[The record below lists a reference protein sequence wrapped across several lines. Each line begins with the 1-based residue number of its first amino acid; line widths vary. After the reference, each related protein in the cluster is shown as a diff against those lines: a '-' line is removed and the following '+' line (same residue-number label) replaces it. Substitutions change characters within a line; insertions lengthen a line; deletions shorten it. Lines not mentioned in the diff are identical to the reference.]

1 MRDLSFKGRRQS
13 GPNQRRRQHQ
23 RLNSETKITG
33 NCFYCDKPGHMRRYC
48 RQRAADEADKKRG
61 LGRQRTIA
69 FGGSSVAANIEDWVI
84 DSGASKHLTP
94 EKQHLYNY
102 RNVAPNTSV
111 IFVNGQEARAV
122 GQGEVKLQVTT
133 PSGTQQIK
141 VKNVVHVPEATVSLF
156 STRNQEPGKERLEAP
171 RSAFATTDA

>member
-1 MRDLSFKGRRQS
+1 MQRD
-13 GPNQRRRQHQ
+13 
-23 RLNSETKITG
+23 
-33 NCFYCDKPGHMRRYC
+33 C
-48 RQRAADEADKKRG
+48 RQRAADEADKKKG

-102 RNVAPNTSV
+102 RSLAPNTSV

-122 GQGEVKLQVTT
+122 GQGEVRLQVTT
-133 PSGTQQIK
+133 PSGTQQ
-141 VKNVVHVPEATVSLF
+141 VELKNVLHVPEATVSLF
-156 STRNQEPGKERLEAP
+156 STRNQEPETRQGTAGG
-171 RSAFATTDA
+171 A